1 MADPAKRVH
10 VPVATRRAQLV
21 EAAVAVMLRE
31 GAWALTTRAVAT
43 EADVPLGA
51 VHYAFDSKAAL
62 ISAVFGADIDSVA
75 AVLHSALA
83 GGGSAE
89 QIVHR
94 AMQRYAEELRASP
107 QAELIVQELGLMG
120 ARDEELRGLAE
131 VAVEGYRA
139 EVVQFLEQVALAD
152 GAVWDGPITVVAESL
167 FGQLVGLAQNWLCT
181 GDDALLAQCL
191 QDVATQLSKRLT
203 TPIGSP

>member
-1 MADPAKRVH
+1 MADPSKRVH

-21 EAAVAVMLRE
+21 DAAVAVMLRE
-31 GAWALTTRAVAT
+31 GAWALTTRAVAA

-62 ISAVFGADIDSVA
+62 ISAVFGADIESVA

-89 QIVHR
+89 QILRR
-94 AMQRYAEELRASP
+94 ATSRYAEELRTSP
-107 QAELIVQELGLMG
+107 QAELVVQELGLMG
-120 ARDEELRGLAE
+120 ARDEELRASATA
-131 VAVEGYRA
+131 AVEGYRA
-139 EVVQFLEQVALAD
+139 EVVRFLEQVALAD
-152 GAVWDGPITVVAESL
+152 DAVWDGPITVVAESM

-181 GDDALLAQCL
+181 GDDALLGACLEDLAAQ
-191 QDVATQLSKRLT
+191 TSRRLA
-203 TPIGSP
+203 IG